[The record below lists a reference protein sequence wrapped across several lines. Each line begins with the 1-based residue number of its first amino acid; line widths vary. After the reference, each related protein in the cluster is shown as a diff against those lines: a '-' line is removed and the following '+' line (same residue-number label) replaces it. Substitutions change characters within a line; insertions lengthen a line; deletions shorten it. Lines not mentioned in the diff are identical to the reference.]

1 MKLNVQSMNEQNID
15 DVIALLPAQ
24 IAELSEIIGLS
35 ATLAL
40 VDKFGGLSFEMPYQL
55 ASKNG
60 QWLVR
65 ELGEVIAQKLI
76 NHCQGER
83 LYINNCDALRVYLRN
98 LAIADTVLAKMET
111 GLSRHRAIQETA
123 PCFGITERRAYV
135 ILGQMAKTK
144 PQLNLFD

>member
-1 MKLNVQSMNEQNID
+1 MKLNVQSMNEQNIY

-55 ASKNG
+55 DSKNG

-76 NHCQGER
+76 NHCKGER

-98 LAIADTVLAKMET
+98 QAIACAVLAKMET

-123 PCFGITERRAYV
+123 PEFGITERRAYV
-135 ILGQMAKTK
+135 ILGQMTKVK